1 MSNTKFSQIN
11 YTLTTLLDQ
20 IELGTIGLPDIQRPF
35 VWSNTKIRNL
45 FDSMYSGYPV
55 GYFLFWQTG
64 ADLGAKKI
72 GTQKE
77 QTVPQMLIVDGQQR
91 LTSLFAVLKGIT
103 VVDENYNE
111 RKIEIAFRPSDEQF
125 AVANAAS
132 KRDPEY
138 IPDISV
144 LWKSSIVS
152 FINKFLKELTAYREK
167 NDRTLD
173 DEERE
178 VLEAR
183 ISRLYDL
190 KQYPFTAL
198 VLSAKAEPEE
208 VSEVFVRI
216 NSEGETLDQADFILT
231 LMSVYW
237 DDGRKELE
245 GFCRDSR
252 QPSTDGPSPF
262 NHFIQPGPDQLLRVG
277 VGLGFD
283 RAVLKYAYSLLRGKD
298 LATGESS
305 PEIREKQFATLQ
317 EAQQKVLNI
326 QNWHDF
332 FKVLQQAGFRSG
344 KMISAK
350 NAIIYGYIFYLI
362 GKCRYKA
369 DKYKLAEV
377 IARWF
382 FTTSITGRYSSS
394 PESVMERDLR
404 DISQT
409 KDADEFF
416 AWIETKIAS
425 TLTEDFWN
433 IALPNMLVTAAAK
446 GPAHYAYYAALNL
459 LDARILFSKKRVFDL
474 LDPAVKAIKAGA
486 EKHHLFPR
494 KHLENAGFAQQR
506 DRNQMANY
514 ALVEWDDNNS
524 ISASA
529 PADYA
534 PKYESRFG
542 DAERN
547 KMYYWHALPVNW
559 YEMEYTEFLKARR
572 KLIAKVIRDGF
583 KKLESKAG
591 DTPPAFSNGKPIADI
606 IKAGEGTRVEFKSTL
621 RINLHTGE
629 KDPKMEHSVL
639 KTIAAFVNSQGG
651 TLVIGVDDESQPLGV
666 EIDKFPNEDKM
677 NLHLVNLIKS
687 RIGAEHML
695 HIQPHFADFGGKRL
709 FVIECKEGYAPV
721 YLKTKDGTEQF
732 FVRTGAATSELSP
745 SQIQTFISQRF

>member
-45 FDSMYSGYPV
+45 FDSMYCGYPV

-72 GTQKE
+72 GTQQE

-103 VVDENYNE
+103 VVDENYKE

-152 FINKFLKELTAYREK
+152 FINKFLKNLAAYREK
-167 NDRTLD
+167 NGKTLD

-183 ISRLYDL
+183 ISQLYDL

-198 VLSAKAEPEE
+198 VLSEKAEPEE
-208 VSEVFVRI
+208 VSDVFVRI

-245 GFCRDSR
+245 NFCRDSR
-252 QPSTDGPSPF
+252 QPSTDGPSSF
-262 NHFIQPGPDQLLRVG
+262 NHYIQPGPDQLLRVG

-298 LATGESS
+298 LATNESS
-305 PEIREKQFATLQ
+305 PEIRDKQFATLQ
-317 EAQQKVLNI
+317 AAQQQVLNI

-344 KMISAK
+344 KMISSK
-350 NAIIYGYIFYLI
+350 NAIIYCYIFYLL

-377 IARWF
+377 ISRWF
-382 FTTSITGRYSSS
+382 FTISITGRYSSS

-404 DISQT
+404 DISQM
-409 KDADEFF
+409 KDADEFL

-459 LDARILFSKKRVFDL
+459 LDARVLFSKKKVFDL

-494 KHLENAGFAQQR
+494 KHLEDMGFAQQR

-514 ALVEWDDNNS
+514 ALVEWDDNNA

-534 PKYESRFG
+534 PEYESRLS
-542 DAERN
+542 DEERN

-559 YEMEYTEFLKARR
+559 HEMEYTEFLKARR

-583 KKLESKAG
+583 KKLASKAP
-591 DTPPAFSNGKPIADI
+591 DTPPALSNGKPIADI
-606 IKAGEGTRVEFKSTL
+606 IQAGEGTRVEFKSTL
-621 RINLHTGE
+621 RINLHTKE
-629 KDPKMEHSVL
+629 KDPKMEHAVL

-651 TLVIGVDDESQPLGV
+651 TLVIGVDDESKALGI
-666 EIDKFPNEDKM
+666 ELDKFPNEDKM

-695 HIQPHFADFGGKRL
+695 HIQPHFADLDGKRV
-709 FVIECKEGYAPV
+709 FVIECKEGYSPV
-721 YLKTKDGTEQF
+721 YLKTKDGSEQF
-732 FVRTGAATSELSP
+732 YVRTGAATSELSP